1 MDLNVKDKVEYII
14 IFVQEFSCRHSL
26 TMRQAYNYLR
36 RFRGIDFI
44 DRHYSVAH
52 TQSFRSMVEDITD
65 YCHRQGGLL
74 V

>member
-1 MDLNVKDKVEYII
+1 MEFNVKDKVEYII
-14 IFVQEFSCRHSL
+14 IFVHEFARRHSL

-36 RFRGIDFI
+36 RFHGIDFI
-44 DRHYSVAH
+44 DRHYNVAH
-52 TQSFRSMVEDITD
+52 TQSFRDMVEDITV

>member
-1 MDLNVKDKVEYII
+1 MDFNVKDKVEYII
-14 IFVQEFSCRHSL
+14 IFVQEFARRHSL

-44 DRHYSVAH
+44 DRHYGVAH
-52 TQSFRSMVEDITD
+52 TQSFRDMVEDITD

-74 V
+74 I

>member
-1 MDLNVKDKVEYII
+1 MDFNVKDKVEYII
-14 IFVQEFSCRHSL
+14 IFVQEFARHHSL

-52 TQSFRSMVEDITD
+52 TQSFRDMVEDITD